1 MPPFTTA
8 MVLICA
14 LSTPP
19 QNCTRDNALHYTEIP
34 FTCSIDDP
42 KLHPAPILKAADSDP
57 IRPPTYYIKTACA
70 PPPKK

>member
-19 QNCTRDNALHYTEIP
+19 QNCNRENALHYTEIP

-42 KLHPAPILKAADSDP
+42 KLRPSPILNAAHSDP
-57 IRPPTYYIKTACA
+57 ILPPTYYVKTSCVSPA
-70 PPPKK
+70 K

>member
-14 LSTPP
+14 LSTPQ
-19 QNCTRDNALHYTEIP
+19 QNCTRETALHYTEIP

-42 KLHPAPILKAADSDP
+42 KFRPSPILAAADSDP

-70 PPPKK
+70 APPK

>member
-19 QNCTRDNALHYTEIP
+19 QNCTKETALHYTEIP
-34 FTCSIDDP
+34 STCSIADP
-42 KLHPAPILKAADSDP
+42 QFRPSPILAAADSDP
-57 IRPPTYYIKTACA
+57 IRPPFYYIKTNCA
-70 PPPKK
+70 PAGK